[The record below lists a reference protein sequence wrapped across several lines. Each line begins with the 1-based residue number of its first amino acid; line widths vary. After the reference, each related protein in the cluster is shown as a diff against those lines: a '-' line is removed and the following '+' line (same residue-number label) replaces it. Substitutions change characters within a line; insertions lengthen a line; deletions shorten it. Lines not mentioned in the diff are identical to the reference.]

1 MIQKFSFLLYSALT
15 LQAGPSYPLVTG
27 DSVVPQDKDYFTYKL
42 KKNDVEIIY
51 TQDNLPFAKET
62 AAIEVPLHKDY
73 EHFYGWKLD
82 ERLYVGLI
90 SDKNQ
95 IANGFSSQWPNN
107 RQINYVGG
115 ALKVD
120 YFCSTSW
127 LDTLLY
133 HETAHNYQT
142 NVKGSI
148 VSRSLHSVFGNG
160 YFLLPVTVPNLMEN
174 SFMLEGNAVL
184 NESWHGNGG
193 RLYSGRFQ
201 AETLLQAKASNINAA
216 YVYNERLSF
225 PYGEIYYIEGG
236 FYNLYMAQHYGLEK
250 INSYFKIKSEDWW
263 WPFFTNAAM
272 KNAVGSDFEETL
284 SAFAKNK
291 KELAKDFVVAKGK
304 YIASSQFFSSL
315 GSDKDE
321 IFFIINESGREFP
334 TLVTLDKV
342 NKKVFKTSD
351 SWLAGKV
358 LKVDESYY
366 TQASRKTSPLRR
378 EQGLF
383 SASAFIKEG
392 TGSKIVQA
400 YLSDGKEVYFDVVS
414 SYSEPQLYVGG
425 KFYAQV
431 NSSVIVDKEDNLY
444 YFVQEGKRRTLYKNR
459 VPLYTYEGF
468 YGLVSDVDSKGTV
481 YFVANSRLGSS
492 LYKCSD
498 GVVSRVSKADNVV
511 EARLVNDDEVLIAA
525 IGTNEYYYLVNS
537 LENIEKKPYDR
548 KLFFEE
554 KPYYGA
560 YKKDAKVEKLDL
572 NDSYYS
578 FLDMH
583 YSGTDFS
590 YGMSVGGSSL
600 GTLNINFSDPLTQ
613 NSFNAFISKDESKIT
628 IAGAGYSSSEYLIAY
643 EVIAYGVV
651 DKNIYSGVR
660 DSGVI
665 AKATLPFFESGYFYG
680 AVSESYYQDYTT
692 FNREPLSTTF
702 TFSNKKKF
710 GVSMYVNSLNKLDIY
725 GVKERSDKIVG
736 TQYQFMHS
744 LVDEFY
750 VGVGVKYS
758 KTNSSVGDH
767 ARGVKLSSSVFS
779 TNMDPSTIDMPS
791 FNASTYVKSA
801 GYTEV
806 SLAKVFNL
814 SAYFFTFPLSL
825 QRESFYLKYRH
836 YEIRD
841 FSLKLFK
848 ANEERV
854 GLVLSSVLMNS
865 LSLPISFEYIHN
877 DALFIEQKNSFRF
890 LLGSSF

>member
-1 MIQKFSFLLYSALT
+1 MPKLTFLLFSTLT
-15 LQAGPSYPLVTG
+15 LQAEVSYPLETG
-27 DSVVPQDKDYFTYKL
+27 SSVVPHDKSYFTHNL
-42 KKNDVEIIY
+42 KQNNVEIIY
-51 TQDNLPFAKET
+51 THDNLPFAKET

-115 ALKVD
+115 AEKVD

-133 HETAHNYQT
+133 HETAHNYQI

-148 VSRSLHSVFGNG
+148 VSRTLHTLFGNG
-160 YFLLPVTVPNLMEN
+160 YFLLPVTVPNLAEN

-201 AETLLQAKASNINAA
+201 AETLLQAKADKINAA
-216 YVYNERLSF
+216 YVYNKRLTF
-225 PYGEIYYIEGG
+225 PYSEIYYIEGG

-250 INSYFKIKSEDWW
+250 INSYFKVKSEDWW
-263 WPFFTNAAM
+263 WPFLTNKAM
-272 KNAVGSDFEETL
+272 KNATGSDFEETL
-284 SAFAKNK
+284 TAFAQEQ
-291 KELAKDFVVAKGK
+291 KEIAKDFVEADGK
-304 YIASSQFFSSL
+304 HIATSQFFSSL

-321 IFFIINESGREFP
+321 IFFITNESGREFP

-342 NKKVFKTSD
+342 NKKVTKKSD

-358 LKVDESYY
+358 LKVNENYY
-366 TQASRKTSPLRR
+366 TQASKKTSPLRR

-392 TGSKIVQA
+392 TDSKIVQA
-400 YLSDGKEVYFDVVS
+400 YLSDGKEVYFDVAS

-468 YGLVSDVDSKGTV
+468 YGLVSDVDSKGAV
-481 YFVANSRLGSS
+481 YFVSNSKLGSS
-492 LYKCSD
+492 LYKYSD
-498 GVVSRVSKADNVV
+498 GVVSRVSRADNVL

-525 IGTNEYYYLVNS
+525 IGTKEYYYLLNKLV
-537 LENIEKKPYDR
+537 NIEEKPHDR

-560 YKKDAKVEKLDL
+560 YKKDAELEKLDL
-572 NDSYYS
+572 NDSYSS

-583 YSGTDFS
+583 YSGMDVS
-590 YGMSVGGSSL
+590 YGVSIDGSSL
-600 GTLNINFSDPLTQ
+600 GTLNLNFSDPLTQ
-613 NSFNAFISKDESKIT
+613 NSLNAFISRDENNIT
-628 IAGAGYSSSEYLIAY
+628 IAGAGYSSSQYLLEYQ
-643 EVIAYGVV
+643 VIAYGVI
-651 DKNIYSGVR
+651 DKDIHENVR

-665 AKATLPFFESGYFYG
+665 AKATLPFFKSGYFYG
-680 AVSESYYQDYTT
+680 AVSESYYQDYDTLD
-692 FNREPLSTTF
+692 REPLSTTL
-702 TFSNKKKF
+702 TLSNKKQF
-710 GVSMYVNSLNKLDIY
+710 GVSMYVNSLNKLEIY

-736 TQYQFMHS
+736 AEYQFMHS

-750 VGVGVKYS
+750 VGAGAKYS
-758 KTNSSVGDH
+758 RTDSKVGYD
-767 ARGVKLSSSVFS
+767 ARGVKLSSSALS
-779 TNMDPSTIDMPS
+779 ADMDPSTIDMPS
-791 FNASTYVKSA
+791 FSDIAYVKSA
-801 GYTEV
+801 GYGELNFT
-806 SLAKVFNL
+806 KVFNA
-814 SAYFFTFPLSL
+814 SAYFFTFPISL

-836 YEIRD
+836 YEITD
-841 FSLKLFK
+841 FSPKLFK

-854 GLVLSSVLMNS
+854 GLMLSTVVLNS
-865 LSLPISFEYIHN
+865 LPFPVSLEYIHN
-877 DALFIEQKNSFRF
+877 DATFTAESSNFRF
-890 LLGSSF
+890 LLGNSF